1 MTIPEAIQI
10 LIQRELARTE
20 IYSVL
25 CRVISV
31 DNTERTCEV
40 EPLNGNSELFGV
52 RFQANIELTEGIY
65 IEPKVNSHVIIGFL
79 NPVQALVLQY
89 SEVENVYIDT
99 NGDTIFNGGTNFGMV
114 KVADLVQKLNAL
126 ETKVNDLIIA
136 LQGVVIPLAPSGTYP
151 FAPIFSPI
159 TIINPLTQ
167 QSDLEN
173 TKVQH

>member
-10 LIQRELARTE
+10 LIQRELSRTE

-99 NGDTIFNGGTNFGMV
+99 NSDTIFNGGTNFGMV
-114 KVADLVQKLNAL
+114 KVVDLVTKLNNL
-126 ETKVNDLIIA
+126 ENKVNDLVTWTA
-136 LQGVVIPLAPSGTYP
+136 THTHTGVTPGVGSSGT
-151 FAPIFSPI
+151 AVG
-159 TIINPLTQ
+159 IIGTLTPTT

>member
-65 IEPKVNSHVIIGFL
+65 IEPKVNSHVIVGFL

-99 NGDTIFNGGTNFGMV
+99 QGDTIFNGGTNKGMV
-114 KVADLVQKLNAL
+114 KVVELVQKLNDL
-126 ETKVNDLIIA
+126 ETKVNDLVLWTA
-136 LQGVVIPLAPSGTYP
+136 THTHTGVTPGPGSTGT
-151 FAPIFSPI
+151 AVGIVG
-159 TIINPLTQ
+159 TLPLTT
-167 QSDLEN
+167 EN
-173 TKVQH
+173 QLKNDKVQH